1 MWFQE
6 WYEELGELSLENP
19 GVWKLYIDG
28 LFCPKHILFELENV
42 RGIMCHDTE
51 KWWKVWRKT
60 GSWFQKWH
68 EWIWWMLMRAVARL
82 EICTFMWYFYQWH
95 INFQPKKYRRIISHD
110 TEKRSKFWRKTDF
123 LFEKW
128 HEELWW
134 TLTWAVE
141 SLKICT
147 SVECM

>member
-1 MWFQE
+1 MVSRMVWGIRWTFIRE
-6 WYEELGELSLENP
+6 PRSLKIIHRWALLP
-19 GVWKLYIDG
+19 KAYTVW
-28 LFCPKHILFELENV
+28 V
-42 RGIMCHDTE
+42 RKCQRNYVSWH
-51 KWWKVWRKT
+51 WKVMESLKKNRLLVPKMTW
-60 GSWFQKWH
+60 G
-68 EWIWWMLMRAVARL
+68 IWWMLMRAVARL

-147 SVECM
+147 FVECM